1 MMEKPTQEESA
12 AAILVAWDINKCPV
26 PDGCDPRV
34 VRPSIKRVLEHNGY
48 RGPLTVTAFGKL
60 EDVST
65 DILRALFSSGIHLI
79 YTPPRDYPLI
89 AGVLGDTVR
98 FPPPANLMAIADPKD
113 CEGVFDHLLDWD
125 YNVLKPFPFSSLDT
139 LIMEDSEPLV
149 PETYEP
155 PLWDCQTCARDP
167 PGRIFDN
174 LITHLSDD
182 EHHELLLRWHPRVA
196 SSDMETLDPPVAS
209 SDMETL
215 HPPVAPPAMETLD
228 PLVAPPAMETLDP
241 LVEALSEQLQIS
253 KEFFEGNPNDAVTL
267 VCWDI
272 KNCPVPR
279 DCDPRRVGP
288 CIKQFLEN
296 KGYSGPLKIIAIG
309 PLEGIPKGILS
320 GVYSSGISLYCANIV
335 VISEAYS
342 LPSGYAA
349 NIQSQGYNF
358 VKPIP
363 RDSFEICFPA
373 ESGALEEDKCSET
386 SGSALLICSVCDRKL
401 VYQDIEKFTTHVVSR
416 RHQRMLLDYLPGD
429 ARFRLTEEG
438 LDKGPPVIDKLHVSH
453 FADMVGQDKIFLTV
467 AEAVDSCSPKL
478 SDEV

>member
-1 MMEKPTQEESA
+1 MNLSVAQLSLFFFPT
-12 AAILVAWDINKCPV
+12 
-26 PDGCDPRV
+26 
-34 VRPSIKRVLEHNGY
+34 
-48 RGPLTVTAFGKL
+48 
-60 EDVST
+60 
-65 DILRALFSSGIHLI
+65 
-79 YTPPRDYPLI
+79 
-89 AGVLGDTVR
+89 
-98 FPPPANLMAIADPKD
+98 
-113 CEGVFDHLLDWD
+113 
-125 YNVLKPFPFSSLDT
+125 
-139 LIMEDSEPLV
+139 DSEPLV

-196 SSDMETLDPPVAS
+196 SSAMETLDPPVAS

-241 LVEALSEQLQIS
+241 S

-272 KNCPVPR
+272 KKCPVPR

-288 CIKQFLEN
+288 CIKQLVEN

-309 PLEGIPKGILS
+309 PLEGVPKGIL
-320 GVYSSGISLYCANIV
+320 SGISLYCANIV

-342 LPSGYAA
+342 LPFGYAA
-349 NIQSQGYNF
+349 NIQSEGYNF

-363 RDSFEICFPA
+363 RDSFESFFRA

-386 SGSALLICSVCDRKL
+386 SGSALLICSVCDGKL
-401 VYQDIEKFTTHVVSR
+401 VYQDIEKFTTHVASR
-416 RHQRMLLDYLPGD
+416 RHQRKLLDFLPGD
-429 ARFRLTEEG
+429 ARFRLTENA
-438 LDKGPPVIDKLHVSH
+438 LDKAVQ
-453 FADMVGQDKIFLTV
+453 DMR
-467 AEAVDSCSPKL
+467 A
-478 SDEV
+478 

>member
-1 MMEKPTQEESA
+1 
-12 AAILVAWDINKCPV
+12 
-26 PDGCDPRV
+26 
-34 VRPSIKRVLEHNGY
+34 
-48 RGPLTVTAFGKL
+48 
-60 EDVST
+60 
-65 DILRALFSSGIHLI
+65 
-79 YTPPRDYPLI
+79 
-89 AGVLGDTVR
+89 
-98 FPPPANLMAIADPKD
+98 MAIADPKD
-113 CEGVFDHLLDWD
+113 CEGVFDYLLDWD
-125 YNVLKPFPFSSLDT
+125 YNVLEPFPFSSLDT

-196 SSDMETLDPPVAS
+196 PPAMGTLDPPVAS
-209 SDMETL
+209 SGMETL
-215 HPPVAPPAMETLD
+215 H

-241 LVEALSEQLQIS
+241 SVEKALSEQLQIS

-272 KNCPVPR
+272 KKCPVPR

-288 CIKQFLEN
+288 CIKQLLEN

-309 PLEGIPKGILS
+309 PLEGVPKGILS

-349 NIQSQGYNF
+349 NIQSEGYNF
-358 VKPIP
+358 AKPIP
-363 RDSFEICFPA
+363 PDSFESFFRA

-386 SGSALLICSVCDRKL
+386 SGSALLICSVCDEKL
-401 VYQDIEKFTTHVVSR
+401 VYQDIEKFTTHVASS
-416 RHQRMLLDYLPGD
+416 RHQRTLLDFLPGD
-429 ARFRLTEEG
+429 ARFRLTEKA
-438 LDKGPPVIDKLHVSH
+438 LDKAVQ
-453 FADMVGQDKIFLTV
+453 DMR
-467 AEAVDSCSPKL
+467 A
-478 SDEV
+478 